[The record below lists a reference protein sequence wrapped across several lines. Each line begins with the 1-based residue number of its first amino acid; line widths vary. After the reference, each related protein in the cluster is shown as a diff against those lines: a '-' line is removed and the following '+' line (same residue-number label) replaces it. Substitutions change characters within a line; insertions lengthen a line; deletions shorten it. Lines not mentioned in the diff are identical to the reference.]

1 MISSAL
7 RRAFSSLRHKDYR
20 RWWLG
25 QCVSLVGSA
34 MQSAALGWLVYSTTG
49 SAALLGTLAVFRLGP
64 LLLLAL
70 PAGVLIDRWPKRR
83 VLIATQTS
91 FMLQAMFLSCLAFGG
106 KASYQAILLVSLLY
120 GVTQAFDAPCR
131 RSFLVDLVG
140 REDLLNAVSL
150 NSAVSSMTAIAGPAL
165 AGAAMAT
172 LGGGWCFLINAV
184 AQTVVVF
191 ALLAV
196 STEGKASE
204 VRVTR
209 GHFLEEAR
217 GGLSHI
223 MDTGLLR
230 TVIGMAL
237 VIFIFGLNDNVIVP
251 VFADRVLDVGVRGYG
266 NLLSSVGLGGLFGA
280 VFGAAASHRKITG
293 RTIALNGLGIGA
305 TLTLLSTAKTYA
317 MATVLLAILGFLGVV
332 FANTTSSAAQSSAE
346 PAFRGRVM
354 SVYAIVEMGTM
365 PIGNALTGLVIDAS
379 GARAGFLI
387 GGAASIALLAWIA
400 IAQWSVLRQEVLGS
414 RITASS

>member
-1 MISSAL
+1 MPRTL
-7 RRAFSSLRHKDYR
+7 GRTFSSLKHEDYR
-20 RWWLG
+20 RWWMG
-25 QCVSLVGSA
+25 QCISLVGSA

-49 SAALLGTLAVFRLGP
+49 SAAALGTLAVFRLGP

-91 FMLQAMFLSCLAFGG
+91 FMLQATVLSCLAFGG
-106 KASYQAILLVSLLY
+106 RALYQAILLVSLLS

-150 NSAVSSMTAIAGPAL
+150 NSALSSMAAIAGPAL
-165 AGAAMAT
+165 AGVAMAK
-172 LGGGWCFLINAV
+172 LGGGWCFLISALSR
-184 AQTVVVF
+184 AVVVF

-196 STEGKASE
+196 STEGKPSA
-204 VRVTR
+204 VRVAR

-217 GGLSHI
+217 EGLRHI

-230 TVIGMAL
+230 TVMGMAL

-266 NLLSSVGLGGLFGA
+266 NLLSSVGIGGLLGA
-280 VFGAAASHRKITG
+280 IFGAAASHRKVTG
-293 RTIALNGLGIGA
+293 RTIALKGLGIGA
-305 TLTLLSTAKTYA
+305 TLTLLSTARTYA
-317 MATVLLAILGFLGVV
+317 MTTVLLAVLGFLGMV
-332 FANTTSSAAQSSAE
+332 FANTTSSATQSSAE
-346 PAFRGRVM
+346 PALRGRVM

-365 PIGNALTGLVIDAS
+365 PIGNALTGLVVDTA

-387 GGAASIALLAWIA
+387 GGAVSVALLAWIA
-400 IAQWSVLRQEVLGS
+400 ITQWSVMRQEILGS
-414 RITASS
+414 RSTAPS